1 MLSNLK
7 KGCELTILYLQKL
20 LTFENYIN
28 YTESIQS
35 ILGALVLGFLLYW
48 TYKQVFRDGGYK
60 IKFNINLLI
69 TVFITTMLMTLI
81 RNNVA
86 TSLGVLGIISV
97 VRFRVKIS
105 DYRDVSFILWAVGIG
120 IAVGTKSYVLG
131 LLYSIVISITLIV
144 LNRNFKRF
152 ENISLIIVRG
162 NQVKEKKLE
171 KFIEKSCK
179 EFKLSSIEEKD
190 SYTEYVYHIK
200 INKKDAGKLKDNILE
215 NANANFVKF
224 I

>member
-1 MLSNLK
+1 M
-7 KGCELTILYLQKL
+7 
-20 LTFENYIN
+20 
-28 YTESIQS
+28 
-35 ILGALVLGFLLYW
+35 LYW